1 MGRKKRRKK
10 RKKNQSNFIMPFFL
24 TLILIVSA
32 GVFMMLGWLYLHKQE
47 EPAEENYPKTQETK
61 PAEPVEEKDGEKR
74 DEEEDG
80 SETEEGAETPVDD
93 SRYADVLQ
101 DEAYMAEHNIY
112 AKELFIAGGERD
124 FLSAGPFF
132 ETSCADTERSLDEIK
147 EAACVVARAARIG
160 QDVEKFFKY
169 ALKVV
174 ACEGCSEICCELG
187 AYFLERRDLEEA
199 IVWFYNAV
207 YETES
212 ILNIHSSGDIP
223 LRGLSECYRLA
234 GNTEQAEA
242 YGKLAAE
249 WKAE

>member
-1 MGRKKRRKK
+1 M
-10 RKKNQSNFIMPFFL
+10 
-24 TLILIVSA
+24 
-32 GVFMMLGWLYLHKQE
+32 
-47 EPAEENYPKTQETK
+47 
-61 PAEPVEEKDGEKR
+61 EPVIYDSDVAILHLPDSNHKNRDLAAFARMASEGKR
-74 DEEEDG
+74 L
-80 SETEEGAETPVDD
+80 SK
-93 SRYADVLQ
+93 RL
-101 DEAYMAEHNIY
+101 HNIY
-112 AKELFIAGGERD
+112 AKELFIAGEERD